1 MSLRHDVASNRHG
14 WQGSCYAA
22 AGPAQGMF
30 REHQRQAMRQPSLIQ
45 QARSA
50 QRPKQRGLGVLANIR
65 VFLRPYRWQI
75 AGALAALTVA
85 ALTVLGLGFGLR
97 KLVDEGFSQG
107 DGRLLDQALIVLL
120 GVVVVLA
127 LSVYARFYLVAWLG
141 ERVVADMRKAVYAR
155 VLALSPAYF
164 EDTKTGEVLSRLT
177 TDTTLL
183 QAVISSSATTALRNS
198 MLLVGGLVLLVV
210 TSPILTGIVLLLVP
224 VVVAPILIFGR
235 QVRRLS
241 RQSQDRV
248 AEVGVRVD
256 ETLSAIRTVQAFTH
270 EAAEERRFDQTT
282 EAAFDVAILRTRARA
297 MLTALVIL
305 LVFGSVSLIL
315 WMGGQEVLDGNLSGG
330 DLSAFVFYA
339 IVVAASVGS
348 LSEVIGDLQR
358 AAGATERLL
367 ELLDSKA
374 DIRAPAEP
382 KPLALPARGA
392 VQLND
397 VSFAYP
403 AYADRPTLHGIDLAI
418 EPGERVAIVGP
429 SGAGKTTLFQLL
441 LRFYDPTAGRL
452 SFDGIDLRELDPQ
465 DLRGQIGLVP
475 QEPVI
480 FSSSALDN
488 IAYGRADLGD
498 TPSLELVREAA
509 EAAQALGFIQAL
521 PQGFDTFLGER
532 GVRLSGGQ
540 RQRIAIARALLR
552 DPPLLLLD
560 EATSSLDAESER
572 AVQEALERLMVG
584 RTTLVIAHRLA
595 TVLKADRILVLDKG
609 RIVEEGKHS
618 DLVQAGGLYARLASL
633 QFDQNIAAA
642 TLSAE

>member
-1 MSLRHDVASNRHG
+1 
-14 WQGSCYAA
+14 
-22 AGPAQGMF
+22 
-30 REHQRQAMRQPSLIQ
+30 MRQPSLIQ
-45 QARSA
+45 QARGSK
-50 QRPKQRGLGVLANIR
+50 RPKQRGLGVLANIR
-65 VFLRPYRWQI
+65 FFLQPYRWQV

-85 ALTVLGLGFGLR
+85 AITVLGLGFGLR

-107 DGRLLDQALIVLL
+107 DDRLLDQALIVLL

-127 LSVYARFYLVAWLG
+127 ISIYARFYLVAWLG
-141 ERVVADMRKAVYAR
+141 ERVVADMRKAVYAK
-155 VLALSPAYF
+155 VLAHSPAYF
-164 EDTKTGEVLSRLT
+164 EETKTGEVLSRLT

-198 MLLVGGLVLLVV
+198 MLLIGGLILLVV
-210 TSPILTGIVLLLVP
+210 TSPMLTGLVLLLVP

-248 AEVGVRVD
+248 ADVGVRVD

-270 EAAEERRFDQTT
+270 EAAEERRFNQAS
-282 EAAFDVAILRTRARA
+282 EAAFDVALLRTRARA
-297 MLTALVIL
+297 RLTALVIL

-315 WMGGQEVLDGNLSGG
+315 WMGGHEVLDGNLSGG

-339 IVVAASVGS
+339 IVVAAAVGS

-367 ELLDSKA
+367 ELLNSKA
-374 DIRAPAEP
+374 DISAPAAP
-382 KPLALPARGA
+382 KTFPLPARGA
-392 VQLND
+392 VSLKG
-397 VSFAYP
+397 VSFSYP
-403 AYADRPTLHGIDLAI
+403 AHPERPTLHDVDLEV

-441 LRFYDPTAGRL
+441 LRFYDPTAGSL
-452 SFDGIDLRELDPQ
+452 TFDGLDIKDLDPQ
-465 DLRGQIGLVP
+465 SLRGQIGLVP

-480 FSSSALDN
+480 FSASALEN

-498 TPSLELVREAA
+498 KPSESLVRAAA
-509 EAAQALGFIQAL
+509 EAAQAMEFIQAL
-521 PQGFDTFLGER
+521 PEGFDSFLGER

-595 TVLKADRILVLDKG
+595 TVLKADRILVLDQG
-609 RIVEEGKHS
+609 RIVEEGRHTE
-618 DLVQAGGLYARLASL
+618 LVQAGGLYARLASL

-642 TLSAE
+642 ALSGVATGK